1 MLALR
6 LGEGGVQG
14 LADRDALLVLEPLPL
29 TDTVGEGE
37 PEVEAETL
45 AL

>member
-6 LGEGGVQG
+6 LGERVVQG
-14 LADRDALLVLEPLPL
+14 LVDRDALLVLETLPL

-37 PEVEAETL
+37 PEVEAVTL